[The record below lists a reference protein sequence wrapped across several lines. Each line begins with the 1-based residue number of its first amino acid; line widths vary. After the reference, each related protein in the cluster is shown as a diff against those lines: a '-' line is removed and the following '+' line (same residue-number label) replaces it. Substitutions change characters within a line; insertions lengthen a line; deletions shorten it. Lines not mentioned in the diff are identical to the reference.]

1 MALILNIDTSSPV
14 CSVCLAKDGSVIAE
28 RNDESENQHASRLT
42 ALIDE
47 LMDDQDVRLKDL
59 SAVALSCGPGS
70 YTGLRIGA
78 SVAKGICYGLD
89 KPLISVSTLQGL
101 AYMMSVKHPDPNG
114 VYIPMLDARR
124 NDVYMS
130 IYDDDNNIIEKDN
143 FATINVGFAD
153 TLANYNVKNIYFGGS
168 GAKKVPLTDFNDKFG
183 TVIEN
188 LICKASN
195 INVISYKHFI
205 ERIFENVNY
214 FEPFYLKEFEGRIK
228 IN

>member
-14 CSVCLAKDGSVIAE
+14 CSVCLAEDGNVMTE

-42 ALIDE
+42 SLIDE
-47 LMDDQDVRLKDL
+47 LMNDQDVRLKDL
-59 SAVALSCGPGS
+59 SAVALSGGPGS

-101 AYMMSVKHPDPNG
+101 AYVMSVKHPDPNG

-130 IYDDDNNIIEKDN
+130 IYDNGNNIIEKDK
-143 FATINVGFAD
+143 FATVSVDFAD
-153 TLANYNVKNIYFGGS
+153 TLTSYNVKNIYFGGS
-168 GAKKVPLTDFNDKFG
+168 GAKKVRLTDFNDKFG

-195 INVISYKHFI
+195 INDISYKRFLNGK
-205 ERIFENVNY
+205 FEDHLY